1 MKKIQ
6 LLLVGLLLALPLGGY
21 AQQAFIGD
29 VNGDGHRNISDV
41 TVLISAVLYEDFSGL
56 NLANADM
63 NGDGVV
69 NISDV
74 TMMIGCLLNENWPDE
89 PEQEGNWV
97 DLGLPSGTLWA
108 TRNVGASSPEDY
120 GDYFAWGETEPKGYY
135 GWETYKWA
143 GFDSDGNY
151 YYLTKYNYDI
161 YNGIVDNKTELVP
174 EDDAAYVNWGSSWR
188 IPSHD
193 EFNELLGNCS
203 WQTTTVNG
211 INGLLGTGS
220 NGNTI
225 FFPAAGFR
233 YDFTLS
239 DNVGSVG
246 LYWTRT
252 VHWYFSSGAHAFD
265 FDISWGAFWNGAME
279 GYPRVDGFSVRPVR
293 ISQN

>member
-56 NLANADM
+56 NVANADM

-89 PEQEGNWV
+89 PEQEGDWV

-120 GDYFAWGETEPKGYY
+120 GDYFAWGETTPKSYFY
-135 GWETYKWA
+135 WNNYMWSD
-143 GFDSDGNY
+143 DSGLELY
-151 YYLTKYNYDI
+151 KYNGDD
-161 YNGIVDNKTELVP
+161 GKMVLDP
-174 EDDAAYVNWGSSWR
+174 ADDAACANYPNGR
-188 IPSHD
+188 TPSFEQFD
-193 EFNELLGNCS
+193 ELMTQCS
-203 WQTTTVNG
+203 WQWTTMNDVG
-211 INGLLGTGS
+211 GVQLTGP
-220 NGNTI
+220 NGNTM
-225 FFPAAGFR
+225 FLPAAGQYDCNTPIGMGSQGDYWSRNR
-233 YDFTLS
+233 YS
-239 DNVGSVG
+239 GSV
-246 LYWTRT
+246 
-252 VHWYFSSGAHAFD
+252 SGADFLYFD
-265 FDISWGAFWNGAME
+265 GYWMCGLWNCGDRYR
-279 GYPRVDGFSVRPVR
+279 GRSVRPVR